1 MTKYGDE
8 GRAQEIRKIVEK
20 TREKEDTVVAIVL
33 VIKIKPDLCLL
44 SL

>member
-1 MTKYGDE
+1 MTRYADE
-8 GRAQEIRKIVEK
+8 GRAQEIRKIK
-20 TREKEDTVVAIVL
+20 RKKQRGDTVVAIVL